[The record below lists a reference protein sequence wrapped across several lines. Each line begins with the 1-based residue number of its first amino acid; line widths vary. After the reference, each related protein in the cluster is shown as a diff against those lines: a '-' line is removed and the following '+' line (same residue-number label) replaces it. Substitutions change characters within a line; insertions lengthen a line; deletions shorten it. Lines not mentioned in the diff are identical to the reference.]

1 MSPIPLAGRSP
12 RPRALLLA
20 ALFAATASTLWG
32 CSGTNRL
39 REVDLRG
46 RPVAVVAAI
55 PPHPRVQ
62 AGDPAEA
69 GVDPYDPVGS
79 AIRVGTAAAKYREAR
94 QAQARLDSAVA
105 RVDVADRIAR
115 RVLLDSAEMLGFEPV
130 GRPTDAAF
138 VLDLRIHDYSLVADS
153 FEGATFFAL
162 EGEMLLLDPAA
173 GRTLWAREV
182 REREVLDAALFGLPA
197 AAGNVVTARALAR
210 LTEEEMTAGLE
221 RLADYVAG
229 RVVDRLR
236 TDYFRSRPGPEG

>member
-1 MSPIPLAGRSP
+1 MSKSQIPLAR
-12 RPRALLLA
+12 RRARVLLPAALLA
-20 ALFAATASTLWG
+20 AAVLAG

-46 RPVAVVAAI
+46 RAVAVVAAI

-69 GVDPYDPVGS
+69 AVDPYDPVGS
-79 AIRVGTAAAKYREAR
+79 AIRVGTAAAKYHEAR
-94 QAQARLDSAVA
+94 RAQARLDSAVA

-115 RVLLDSAEMLGFEPV
+115 RVLLDSAEQVGFDPV
-130 GRPTDAAF
+130 PSPDEADF
-138 VLDLRIHDYSLVADS
+138 LLDLRIHDYSLVADS

-162 EGEMLLLDPAA
+162 EGDVLLIDPYS
-173 GRTLWAREV
+173 GRTLWERSV

-197 AAGNVVTARALAR
+197 AAGNVVTARALAQ
-210 LTEEEMTAGLE
+210 LTEAQMEAGLE

-229 RVVDRLR
+229 RIVDRLR
-236 TDYFRSRPGPEG
+236 ADYLYSRRDYGA